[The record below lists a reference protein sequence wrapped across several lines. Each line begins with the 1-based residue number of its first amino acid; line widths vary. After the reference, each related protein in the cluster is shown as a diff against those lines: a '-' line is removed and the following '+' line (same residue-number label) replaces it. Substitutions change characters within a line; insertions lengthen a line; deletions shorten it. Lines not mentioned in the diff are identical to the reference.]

1 MKIRYRILRMGLR
14 LAAIIATCAV
24 ASSTLNA
31 QLGLPAAPAHARRA
45 PVNIRNVTLV
55 STTFRTNVGPVT
67 VACSSSFCENLGV
80 FVTPSVLNVI
90 CPQPAGAT
98 CTLYVHL
105 ETQASVTAN
114 DTGIFQFLVDGVAPT
129 PGPTDVR
136 GFFAWDTADP
146 NSTVTQA
153 RSYAVVAHVTNSK
166 NNQSHGVEAEFG
178 CLDLTGDGC
187 SATMGLANMS
197 IALYTP

>member
-1 MKIRYRILRMGLR
+1 MRIRYRIWSMALR

-24 ASSTLNA
+24 ASSTLDA
-31 QLGLPAAPAHARRA
+31 QLGLPAAAGRARAVAREY
-45 PVNIRNVTLV
+45 PKRNLGVDYT
-55 STTFRTNVGPVT
+55 RTNVGPVT
-67 VACSSSFCENLGV
+67 VACSSSLCENLGV

-98 CTLYVHL
+98 CTFYVHL

-114 DTGIFQFLVDGVAPT
+114 DTGVFQFLVDGVAPS

-136 GFFAWDTADP
+136 SFFAWDTADP

-166 NNQSHGVEAEFG
+166 DNQSHGVEAEFG